1 MTGSM
6 DWILDEWGLNEEAQ
20 MSKGVHIH
28 DSGQTWSEDTL
39 GLFRWGHQFLL
50 VWEVITVLKSHIYVD
65 EKCYVKHK
73 IGGDSHVAMS
83 LRN

>member
-39 GLFRWGHQFLL
+39 GLFR
-50 VWEVITVLKSHIYVD
+50 
-65 EKCYVKHK
+65 
-73 IGGDSHVAMS
+73 
-83 LRN
+83 